1 MSKPTESGAGAFR
14 PAEGGNC
21 RTKRPFRPGEISV
34 GRCRCGIYHLRIDAT
49 MIDLTLSQ
57 FLTVAR
63 LFKLTL
69 GALAGKGPVDPLRE
83 PSCLDRRE

>member
-1 MSKPTESGAGAFR
+1 MPKPIESGAGAFR
-14 PAEGGNC
+14 PAEGGRC
-21 RTKRPFRPGEISV
+21 QKERPSPPGEISV
-34 GRCRCGIYHLRIDAT
+34 RSCRCGVYHVRIDAT

-63 LFKLTL
+63 LFKMTL

-83 PSCLDRRE
+83 PSCLDHRG